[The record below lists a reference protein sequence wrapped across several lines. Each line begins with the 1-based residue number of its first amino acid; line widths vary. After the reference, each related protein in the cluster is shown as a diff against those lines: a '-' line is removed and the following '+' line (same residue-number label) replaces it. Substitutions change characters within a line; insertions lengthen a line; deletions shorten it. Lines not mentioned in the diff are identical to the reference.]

1 MSDYKEL
8 VETLREVAK
17 LVRFRAALAP
27 EIVASFK
34 AEADLMEKAAD
45 KIDRLQKEVQDFEL
59 DSITTNLE
67 LRDALEEVEK
77 LEKEVQKLSLDMIVA
92 HGQAFDALEEV
103 KKLKS
108 AKNLCVFIATDYIE
122 LSFEKAQWQ
131 RDDWHK
137 RCKKLIESLYA
148 DEEGD

>member
-1 MSDYKEL
+1 MSNDIAKKLRDQIDLLGVDPSTLQHWETINDVPCSYL
-8 VETLREVAK
+8 VA
-17 LVRFRAALAP
+17 
-27 EIVASFK
+27 
-34 AEADLMEKAAD
+34 AAD
-45 KIDRLQKEVQDFEL
+45 EIDRLEKEVQDFEL
-59 DSITTNLE
+59 DSITVNLE

-92 HGQAFDALEEV
+92 HEQAFDALHEV
-103 KKLKS
+103 EKLKS

-137 RCKKLIESLYA
+137 RCKKLVESLYA